1 LIQFHVISIVS
12 TLRPTISHSRLRL
25 ILYYSITAVVD
36 LQFLVEAGLY
46 ESPDESARREE
57 VLGKLGQVA
66 TLVATRVLN
75 AALCIRVHG
84 SSIISSLSM
93 FFRHLQIVKDW
104 VKQLTSQRGYTD
116 QMVEEANAVLFTF
129 GSYRLGVIST
139 TSF

>member
-66 TLVATRVLN
+66 TLVATSVLN
-75 AALCIRVHG
+75 AVLCIRVHG